1 MTETNKTEPVQVAI
15 AILHQNGK
23 FLLQLRDNTPGI
35 LYPGYWGLF
44 GGHLEAGEVPEVAL
58 QREILEEIH
67 YHVPGYTKFGCYGD
81 DRVIRHVYAV
91 PLTVGIEEL
100 ELGEGWDMGLFT
112 PDEIRKGER
121 YSEKANQVRPLGEPH
136 QRILLEFIQQNA
148 SQ

>member
-35 LYPGYWGLF
+35 LYPGYWAFF
-44 GGHLEAGEVPEVAL
+44 GGHLEPGEAPEVAL
-58 QREILEEIH
+58 QREIFEEIH
-67 YHVPGYTKFGCYGD
+67 YRVPSYTKFACNED
-81 DRVIRHVYAV
+81 NQVIRHVYAV

-100 ELGEGWDMGLFT
+100 ELNEGWDMGLFT
-112 PDEIRKGER
+112 LDEIRKGER
-121 YSEKANQVRPLGEPH
+121 YSEKANQVRPLGKPH